1 MVDGRF
7 GLDFVG
13 FEQRCQAGAQDRRE
27 AQASGAQAGR
37 QAVDGEAFNREAF
50 DIDAR
55 QIGGRWRGPLVGCAQ
70 AGGQAQH
77 GEAFDREAHDR
88 NALHWSSEASAQV
101 DQPALDVTAAHDS
114 AEWWRWRRHSAERR

>member
-27 AQASGAQAGR
+27 AQASGAQVNR
-37 QAVDGEAFNREAF
+37 QALDGEAFNREAF

-55 QIGGRWRGPLVGCAQ
+55 QIGGRGREPLIGCAQ
-70 AGGQAQH
+70 AGGQAQLR
-77 GEAFDREAHDR
+77 EALDRETLDR
-88 NALHWSSEASAQV
+88 RCEASAQV
-101 DQPALDVTAAHDS
+101 DQPALDVAAAHDS
-114 AEWWRWRRHSAERR
+114 AEWRWRRYAAERR

>member
-27 AQASGAQAGR
+27 AQARGAQVNR
-37 QAVDGEAFNREAF
+37 QAVDGEAF
-50 DIDAR
+50 DIDTR
-55 QIGGRWRGPLVGCAQ
+55 QIGGRWREPLVGCAQ

-77 GEAFDREAHDR
+77 GEAFDRETLDC
-88 NALHWSSEASAQV
+88 NALHRRCEASAQV
-101 DQPALDVTAAHDS
+101 DQPPLDVAAAHDS
-114 AEWWRWRRHSAERR
+114 AEWWRWRRYAAERR